1 MRHRACGGEGGVSS
15 SSSSSSSSSRPI
27 ASAPPRY
34 AAAAAASMYA
44 GPHSPEIEIVH
55 RSLHIAHVDVEGEQ
69 VDLLPSVRQSL
80 RPVSLRQSVLCL
92 RTGASVLRDNTS
104 KRFGSRSR
112 AAASGVGARSSPS
125 MMPSSSSSPPSSIGS
140 VC

>member
-1 MRHRACGGEGGVSS
+1 MH
-15 SSSSSSSSSRPI
+15 
-27 ASAPPRY
+27 
-34 AAAAAASMYA
+34 A

-125 MMPSSSSSPPSSIGS
+125 MMPWSSSSPPSIGS
-140 VC
+140 VCYIVDVNYDYGRVVKDAVVFLAAVAPGARRF